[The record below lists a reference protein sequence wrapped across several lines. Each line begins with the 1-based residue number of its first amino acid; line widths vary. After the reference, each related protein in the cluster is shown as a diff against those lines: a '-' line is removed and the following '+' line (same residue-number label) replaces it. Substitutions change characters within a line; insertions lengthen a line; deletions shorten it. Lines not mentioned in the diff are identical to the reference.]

1 MPSALSSSWRSSL
14 SSVPPFTKTLSTAMT
29 VMTTMGLAFRLK
41 DLALSVYN
49 PDAEDYTSSE
59 DSLIR
64 LLALVPASALY
75 RPWTFATASFFE
87 RNIFQASGHYSFH
100 GLASYAF
107 HTIILLGSGKY
118 LERAWGSRELFKF
131 LSITSVGTMIGIYLT
146 YLFEYLITGNE
157 ELIFDTE
164 AYGLTAVIAGFL
176 IGFKQLAPEHSVTLW
191 GFLSVRVKSLPLL
204 FATFTII
211 WVTFSHNQMQLLMT
225 IYGLFI
231 SWIYSRF
238 FKVQDGIQ
246 GDRSESFSFASFF
259 PEFMHPLVKAISNM
273 FFNILVRL
281 RICSPTG
288 YGGSFQYD
296 LENPQMS
303 GMAHTFTRPGSLRAE
318 AERRRALALKALDMR
333 LHAAAGNGAGF
344 AGVGR
349 SPFSGSGGSSNAAP
363 VSLLS
368 LSAEPLPSDDD
379 DDEVLFEASPL
390 DANDEPASEERQG
403 SSSHD
408 GEEDGK

>member
-1 MPSALSSSWRSSL
+1 
-14 SSVPPFTKTLSTAMT
+14 MT
-29 VMTTMGLAFRLK
+29 VMTTLGLACRLK
-41 DLALSVYN
+41 DLALSAYN

-64 LLALVPASALY
+64 LLALVPD
-75 RPWTFATASFFE
+75 
-87 RNIFQASGHYSFH
+87 
-100 GLASYAF
+100 
-107 HTIILLGSGKY
+107 SGKY

-131 LSITSVGTMIGIYLT
+131 LSITGVGTMIGIYLT
-146 YLFEYLITGNE
+146 CLFEYLITGNE
-157 ELIFDTE
+157 DLIFDTE

-176 IGFKQLAPEHSVTLW
+176 IGFKQLIPEHSVTLW
-191 GFLSVRVKSLPLL
+191 GFLSIRVKSLPLV
-204 FATFTII
+204 FATLTII
-211 WVTFSHNQMQLLMT
+211 WVTFTHNQMQLLMT

-238 FKVQDGIQ
+238 FKVQDGIR

-259 PEFMHPLVKAISNM
+259 PEFTHPLVKAISNM
-273 FFNILVRL
+273 FFNTLVRL

-318 AERRRALALKALDMR
+318 AERRRAFALKALDMR
-333 LHAAAGNGAGF
+333 LHAAAGSNAGF

-349 SPFSGSGGSSNAAP
+349 SPFSGGGSSNAAP

-379 DDEVLFEASPL
+379 DDEVLFETSAL
-390 DANDEPASEERQG
+390 DVNEPASKEKLEG
-403 SSSHD
+403 NSHD
-408 GEEDGK
+408 GVEDGK

>member
-1 MPSALSSSWRSSL
+1 MPPALSARWRSSL
-14 SSVPPFTKTLSTAMT
+14 SSVPPFTKSLSTAMT
-29 VMTTMGLAFRLK
+29 VMTTLGLAFRLK
-41 DLALSVYN
+41 DLALSAYN
-49 PDAEDYTSSE
+49 PDAEDISSE

-64 LLALVPASALY
+64 LLALVPASVLY
-75 RPWTFATASFFE
+75 RPWTFATASFLE
-87 RNIFQASGHYSFH
+87 RNIFQ
-100 GLASYAF
+100 YAL
-107 HTIILLGSGKY
+107 HMVILLGSGKY

-131 LSITSVGTMIGIYLT
+131 LTITSVGTMIGIYLT
-146 YLFEYLITGNE
+146 YLFEYLVSGNE
-157 ELIFDTE
+157 DLIYDTE

-176 IGFKQLAPEHSVTLW
+176 IGFKQLVPEHSITLW
-191 GFLSVRVKSLPLL
+191 GFLSIRVKSLPLL
-204 FATFTII
+204 FATFTIV
-211 WVTFSHNQMQLLMT
+211 WVIFAHDQMQLLMT

-238 FKVQDGIQ
+238 FKVQDGIR

-259 PEFMHPLVKAISNM
+259 PEFTHPLVKAISDT
-273 FFNILVRL
+273 FFNALVRL

-333 LHAAAGNGAGF
+333 LHAAAGYNAGL
-344 AGVGR
+344 AGGGR
-349 SPFSGSGGSSNAAP
+349 SPFSGSGGTPNAAP

-368 LSAEPLPSDDD
+368 LSAEPLPSYDD
-379 DDEVLFEASPL
+379 DDEVLFESSAL
-390 DANDEPASEERQG
+390 DVNEPASKEKQE
-403 SSSHD
+403 SKSHD
-408 GEEDGK
+408 GVEDGK

>member
-1 MPSALSSSWRSSL
+1 MPPALSARWRSSL
-14 SSVPPFTKTLSTAMT
+14 SSVPPFTKSLSTAMT
-29 VMTTMGLAFRLK
+29 VMTTLGLAFRLK
-41 DLALSVYN
+41 DLALSAYN
-49 PDAEDYTSSE
+49 PDAEDTSSE

-64 LLALVPASALY
+64 LLALYAL
-75 RPWTFATASFFE
+75 
-87 RNIFQASGHYSFH
+87 HMV
-100 GLASYAF
+100 
-107 HTIILLGSGKY
+107 ILLGSGKY

-146 YLFEYLITGNE
+146 YLLEYLVSGNE
-157 ELIFDTE
+157 DLIFDTE

-176 IGFKQLAPEHSVTLW
+176 IGFKQLVPEHSITLW
-191 GFLSVRVKSLPLL
+191 GFLSIRVKSLPLL
-204 FATFTII
+204 FATFTIV
-211 WVTFSHNQMQLLMT
+211 WVVFTHDQMQLLMT
-225 IYGLFI
+225 MYGLFI

-238 FKVQDGIQ
+238 FKVQDGIR

-259 PEFMHPLVKAISNM
+259 PEFTHPLVKAISNM
-273 FFNILVRL
+273 SFNALVRL

-333 LHAAAGNGAGF
+333 LHAAAGYNAGLAGA
-344 AGVGR
+344 GR
-349 SPFSGSGGSSNAAP
+349 SPFSGSGGTPNAAP

-379 DDEVLFEASPL
+379 DDEVLFETSAV
-390 DANDEPASEERQG
+390 DVNEPASKEKQE
-403 SSSHD
+403 SKSHD
-408 GEEDGK
+408 GVEDGK